1 MNTTEPENVII
12 IGSGPAGDT
21 AALYS
26 ARADLNPLVIDGAT
40 PGGQLTI
47 TTDVENY
54 PGFPEGIQGPDLM
67 MNFRSQAERFGAR
80 YESGTV
86 TSVDLSKS
94 PFRID
99 IDEEKT
105 YFSRT
110 VIIAS
115 GAEAKLLG
123 LPNEM
128 ELMGRGVSACATCD
142 GFFFRDKEVIVIGGG
157 DTAMEESTFLTRY
170 ASKVHVIHRRQELR
184 ASGIM
189 QERAFANPKIS
200 FIWDTTLEEILGIED
215 GEVKGARLKNVNTL
229 ETTDMAID
237 GIFLAIGHKPNT
249 DPFIGQID
257 INDEGYIITSDGT
270 KTNIPGVFACGD
282 VQDWVYRQAITAAGT
297 GCMAAIDAEH
307 FLVENSH

>member
-1 MNTTEPENVII
+1 
-12 IGSGPAGDT
+12 
-21 AALYS
+21 
-26 ARADLNPLVIDGAT
+26 
-40 PGGQLTI
+40 
-47 TTDVENY
+47 
-54 PGFPEGIQGPDLM
+54 
-67 MNFRSQAERFGAR
+67 
-80 YESGTV
+80 
-86 TSVDLSKS
+86 
-94 PFRID
+94 
-99 IDEEKT
+99 
-105 YFSRT
+105 
-110 VIIAS
+110 
-115 GAEAKLLG
+115 
-123 LPNEM
+123 
-128 ELMGRGVSACATCD
+128 
-142 GFFFRDKEVIVIGGG
+142 
-157 DTAMEESTFLTRY
+157 MEESTFLTRY

-184 ASGIM
+184 ASRIM
-189 QERAFANPKIS
+189 QERAFENPKIS

>member
-1 MNTTEPENVII
+1 MNTTKPENVII

-184 ASGIM
+184 ASRIM

-249 DPFIGQID
+249 DPFIGQIN